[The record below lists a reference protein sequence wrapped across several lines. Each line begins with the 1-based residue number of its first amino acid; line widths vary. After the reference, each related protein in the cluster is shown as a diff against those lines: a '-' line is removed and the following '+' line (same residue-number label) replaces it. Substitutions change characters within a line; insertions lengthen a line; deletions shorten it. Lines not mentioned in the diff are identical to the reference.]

1 MDNRWRDSQLDCPL
15 FEFSPE
21 AALIEPEK
29 SAEMKGKLLI
39 CFFAETISELLS
51 SGEIEPY
58 LVLPGEN
65 ELTVYRKKESEV
77 FLVKGIIGSPAIGGF
92 LEEMIG
98 KGIKEVLFI
107 GGAGSLV
114 KSELGKIFLVTSA
127 IRDEGFSY
135 HYLPASRYV
144 DADIAMR
151 GKLQDFLLEEGVIF
165 DSGRVWTTDA
175 FYRETP
181 SKIKRR
187 IAEGAKLV
195 EMEQAGLIALCQFRH
210 IPYGALLYSGD
221 DLSGLT
227 REERGWRRSEARMK
241 LTALGLKF
249 LLNSH

>member
-1 MDNRWRDSQLDCPL
+1 MIALVDEANGHYNKATMDNRWRDSQLDCPL

-21 AALIEPEK
+21 AALFEPEK
-29 SAEMKGKLLI
+29 SAEMKRKLLI
-39 CFFAETISELLS
+39 CFFAEAISELLS

-98 KGIKEVLFI
+98 KGINEVLFI

-114 KSELGKIFLVTSA
+114 KSELGRIFLVTSA

-144 DADIAMR
+144 DAD
-151 GKLQDFLLEEGVIF
+151 
-165 DSGRVWTTDA
+165 RVWTTDA

-227 REERGWRRSEARMK
+227 REGRGWRRSEARRK